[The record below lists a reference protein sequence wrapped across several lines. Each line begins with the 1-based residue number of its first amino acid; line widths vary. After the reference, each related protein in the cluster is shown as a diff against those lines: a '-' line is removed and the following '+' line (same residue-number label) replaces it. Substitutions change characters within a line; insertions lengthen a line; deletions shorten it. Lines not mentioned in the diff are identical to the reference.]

1 MKTGT
6 PRFDGISIGELT
18 ANFMQGPGVVAMKAK
33 VAFVNSKTGATHGFA
48 HHEQWS
54 PAVIAKLKELTELME
69 EDVSRVQFSDAG
81 APGIG
86 ASQSSTGPV
95 GGLGEHLNTEPPQV

>member
-6 PRFDGISIGELT
+6 PKFDSLSIGELA
-18 ANFMQGPGVVAMKAK
+18 ANFMQGPGVISMKAK
-33 VAFVNSKTGATHGFA
+33 VAFINSKTGATHGFT

-54 PAVIAKLKELTELME
+54 PATIAKLKELAELME
-69 EDVSRVQFSDAG
+69 EDVSRVQFSEAS

-86 ASQSSTGPV
+86 TSQSSTGPI
-95 GGLGEHLNTEPPQV
+95 GGLSEHLNVDPPQV